1 MSVAESS
8 YCLSGRGE
16 AKPISVNLVRNVS
29 VSDTPFASSEAIVND
44 NSQHQRCGRCP
55 ENADK
60 DLFGFPSGAIG
71 VQFKI
76 GFLKHLGLGS

>member
-44 NSQHQRCGRCP
+44 NSQHQRA
-55 ENADK
+55 E
-60 DLFGFPSGAIG
+60 G
-71 VQFKI
+71 VQKTQI
-76 GFLKHLGLGS
+76 KTSLVSPAGR